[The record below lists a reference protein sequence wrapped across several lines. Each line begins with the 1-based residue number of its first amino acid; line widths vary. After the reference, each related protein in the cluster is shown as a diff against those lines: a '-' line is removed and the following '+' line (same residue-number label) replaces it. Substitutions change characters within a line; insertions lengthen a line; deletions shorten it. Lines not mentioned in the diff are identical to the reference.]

1 MRNLPD
7 TVPPPLLANRCFGCT
22 GLLRWLQEMPRHT
35 GRTVDYVVQ
44 LNGNVQIQT
53 AEGYQGMLG
62 KYPLRP
68 NRYAFL
74 PGAWYRSSRAVA
86 VNLALY

>member
-1 MRNLPD
+1 
-7 TVPPPLLANRCFGCT
+7 
-22 GLLRWLQEMPRHT
+22 MPCYT
-35 GRTVDYVVQ
+35 GRTVGYVAR
-44 LNGNVQIQT
+44 LKGNVHIQI

-62 KYPLRP
+62 NYPLRP

-74 PGAWYRSSRAVA
+74 PGAWYRSGMVVA

>member
-1 MRNLPD
+1 MWRRLK
-7 TVPPPLLANRCFGCT
+7 
-22 GLLRWLQEMPRHT
+22 
-35 GRTVDYVVQ
+35 
-44 LNGNVQIQT
+44 GNVHIQI

-62 KYPLRP
+62 NYPLRP

-74 PGAWYRSSRAVA
+74 PGAWYRSGMAVA

>member
-1 MRNLPD
+1 
-7 TVPPPLLANRCFGCT
+7 
-22 GLLRWLQEMPRHT
+22 MPRHT
-35 GRTVDYVVQ
+35 SRSVDYVVQ
-44 LNGNVQIQT
+44 LKGNVHIQI

-62 KYPLRP
+62 NYPLRP

-74 PGAWYRSSRAVA
+74 PGAWYRSGMAVA